1 MEEEMLDPALEQ
13 ELREKIQ
20 ASLNLTREF
29 SDTDIWNEID
39 RVLLEEGKRNQM
51 TVRCRS
57 FYRKRLFD
65 SLRRLD
71 VLQELVEDDTV
82 TEIMVNGPFQIF
94 LERDGKMELWK
105 GRFSSRERLEDVIQ
119 QIVSRVNRSV
129 NTASPIVDARL
140 PDGSRVN
147 AVLPP
152 VAPDG
157 PILTIRK
164 FPSEPIRMD
173 TLIQWESITPEAA
186 EFLEILVKTGYNL
199 FISGGTGSGKTTFLN
214 ALSDFIPSDERIITI
229 EDSLELQIRSI
240 PNLVRM
246 ETRNA
251 NAEGE
256 GAVTIRDLI
265 RTALRMRPSRIIV
278 GETRGAEALDMLQAF
293 NTGHDGSLS
302 TAHANSPE
310 DMLSRLETMVLMA
323 GELPLAAIRRQ
334 IASSV
339 EILVHLGRMRGGKRK
354 VLSIMEVCGYEQGE
368 IRTQMLFQY
377 EETKGR
383 LEAAGNPL
391 RRTGKLELAGA
402 ERQKE
407 RIQELLTDT
416 GAVDPVRP
424 GGTAAGPDG
433 VCSVLPEQG
442 GGGAV
447 PAGGI
452 SDTAVHE
459 KCPGR
464 QEEGTAGSPVPG
476 RRAGCRR
483 GTDSRVLGGK
493 RLEGSGG

>member
-1 MEEEMLDPALEQ
+1 MEREGFVRMGEEILDIALEQ
-13 ELREKIQ
+13 ILREKIQ
-20 ASLNLTREF
+20 TSLNVTREF
-29 SDTDIWNEID
+29 SDADIWKEID
-39 RVLLEEGKRNQM
+39 RVLLEEGPKNQM
-51 TVRCRS
+51 TVRSRS

-94 LERDGKMELWK
+94 LERDGKMELWS

-119 QIVSRVNRSV
+119 QIVSRVNRAV

-164 FPSEPIRMD
+164 FPAEPIRME
-173 TLIQWESITPEAA
+173 TLIRWGSISREAA
-186 EFLEILVKTGYNL
+186 EFLEILVESGYNL
-199 FISGGTGSGKTTFLN
+199 LISGGTGSGKTTFLN
-214 ALSDFIPSDERIITI
+214 ALSEYIPSDERIITI
-229 EDSLELQIRSI
+229 EDSLELQIQGI

-265 RTALRMRPSRIIV
+265 RTALRMRPTRLIV
-278 GETRGAEALDMLQAF
+278 GEVRGAEALDMLQAF

-323 GELPLAAIRRQ
+323 GELPLAAIRQQ

-339 EILVHLGRMRGGKRK
+339 EILVHLGRVRGGRRR
-354 VLSIMEVCGYEQGE
+354 VLSVVEVEGYEEGE
-368 IRTQMLFQY
+368 IRTQPLFQY
-377 EETKGR
+377 EEAEEK
-383 LEAAGNPL
+383 LAPAGNPL
-391 RRTGKLELAGA
+391 RRIRKMELAGD
-402 ERQKE
+402 EGNRK
-407 RIQELLTDT
+407 RLQELL
-416 GAVDPVRP
+416 AVCHSVDPV
-424 GGTAAGPDG
+424 
-433 VCSVLPEQG
+433 
-442 GGGAV
+442 
-447 PAGGI
+447 
-452 SDTAVHE
+452 
-459 KCPGR
+459 
-464 QEEGTAGSPVPG
+464 
-476 RRAGCRR
+476 
-483 GTDSRVLGGK
+483 
-493 RLEGSGG
+493 